1 MPTGTTH
8 SSPAGD
14 GEKLTPPRTS
24 GAQKFPRATTDGTLR
39 LATRNVRHPAD
50 FYRTVPRALT
60 ASALGLGT
68 YLGECTDAED
78 DRYRK
83 SIREALGS
91 GINVIDTA
99 INYRCQRSERAVGSA
114 LSEALSAGE
123 IRRDEVLVCSKGGYV
138 ALDGEPPTS
147 REAYETFLEETLFVP
162 GLITPNDLAR
172 GGHSIHPRFLMMQ
185 LERSMENLGLDCIDL
200 YYLHNPEEQLLAVDQ
215 ATFRGRLRTAFELL
229 EERAMSGAIGG
240 YGCATWLGLRVP
252 PDNRQH
258 LSLSD
263 LVALARD
270 IGGPG
275 NHFRVVQLP
284 FGLGMPEAARN
295 PTQRLGGKLVP
306 LFEAAE
312 ALGLGVVVSGP
323 LMQGRLVADLP
334 DEVRALFPTCTTDAQ
349 RSLRFAASLSAVSTV
364 LTGMRRTEHV
374 RENVAAW
381 RQVMA

>member
-1 MPTGTTH
+1 MERYDLPHETCGTRRISTVLCRAR
-8 SSPAGD
+8 SPRVRWAWG
-14 GEKLTPPRTS
+14 RTS
-24 GAQKFPRATTDGTLR
+24 ANAPTPKTIATGRAFGR
-39 LATRNVRHPAD
+39 HSVR
-50 FYRTVPRALT
+50 
-60 ASALGLGT
+60 AST
-68 YLGECTDAED
+68 SST
-78 DRYRK
+78 
-83 SIREALGS
+83 
-91 GINVIDTA
+91 
-99 INYRCQRSERAVGSA
+99 QRSTIAVSA
-114 LSEALSAGE
+114 RSVRWEALST
-123 IRRDEVLVCSKGGYV
+123 RRS
-138 ALDGEPPTS
+138 
-147 REAYETFLEETLFVP
+147 VP
-162 GLITPNDLAR
+162 AR
-172 GGHSIHPRFLMMQ
+172 S
-185 LERSMENLGLDCIDL
+185 
-200 YYLHNPEEQLLAVDQ
+200 
-215 ATFRGRLRTAFELL
+215 
-229 EERAMSGAIGG
+229 IGG
-240 YGCATWLGLRVP
+240 YGCAAWLGLRVP

-312 ALGLGVVVSGP
+312 ALGLGVVVSAP

-334 DEVRALFPTCTTDAQ
+334 DEVRELFPTCTTDAQ
-349 RSLRFAASLSAVSTV
+349 RSLRFAASLPAVSTV

>member
-270 IGGPG
+270 IGGPP
-275 NHFRVVQLP
+275 NPFPVLPLP
-284 FGLGMPEAARN
+284 FGLVIPEPPPN
-295 PTQRLGGKLVP
+295 PTQRLGGQLGP
-306 LFEAAE
+306 LLEAAQE
-312 ALGLGVVVSGP
+312 LGTVRGV
-323 LMQGRLVADLP
+323 
-334 DEVRALFPTCTTDAQ
+334 
-349 RSLRFAASLSAVSTV
+349 
-364 LTGMRRTEHV
+364 
-374 RENVAAW
+374 
-381 RQVMA
+381 